1 MTKNCGRPP
10 KVKASD
16 LVKDVDSY
24 IKKANPPILAE
35 FAHLHGITRQYLY
48 ELAKKESAK
57 GDDSLTDAIKKLSEA
72 KEIKLEKEALKG
84 NYAQNIAIF
93 SLKQLGWKDRP
104 DDESDSEMLSKARE
118 LLMDLASV
126 IE

>member
-57 GDDSLTDAIKKLSEA
+57 SLISQVSNLKMKWKKFR
-72 KEIKLEKEALKG
+72 I
-84 NYAQNIAIF
+84 
-93 SLKQLGWKDRP
+93 
-104 DDESDSEMLSKARE
+104 ML
-118 LLMDLASV
+118 
-126 IE
+126 